1 MPSIYFL
8 KEWIL
13 QLDTSVAIQLI
24 ILLILLI
31 LSGFFSSAETAL
43 TTVNRMRIRGL
54 ADEGNKK
61 AKTVMHITD
70 DTSKM
75 LSAIL
80 IGNNVVNLSAAS
92 LTTTLAYNLGGS
104 MVAVASAVLSV
115 LIIIFGEITPKTM
128 ATLHAEKMSLR
139 YAPVINLYI
148 KVMTPFVF
156 IINKLSDIILR
167 VLHIDPNAKNNQM
180 TESELRTIVD
190 VSHESGVIESDEK
203 EMIYNVF
210 DLGDAK
216 AKDVMVPRVH
226 VTFADVNATY
236 EELID
241 IFRKDKFTRL
251 PIFEDTTDNVIGT
264 INMKDL
270 LLYDKEKEFHIRDF
284 MREAYFTYEYKNI
297 SELLVEMRQASFN
310 IAIVLDEYGETSG
323 LITLEDILEEIV
335 GEIHDEYDENEEDF
349 IKQIGEREYIVEGS
363 TNLDDLND
371 RLDLDLTS
379 EEYDSVGG
387 FIIEHLDRLPEIGD
401 GVTTEDGIHLV
412 VEKLDKNRI
421 ESVHLYL
428 PEPKPEDEEG
438 DEDYP
443 RLLFH
448 ISIFFVFYLFSGKF
462 QNIFDLILT
471 DSETFCHFV
480 YTDFPSVLFFHT
492 LNCFIKFCHFFNHLM
507 ISSFHLCLRLQG
519 SHHSGTHL
527 LQNLFFVFFLRN
539 LFQCDHQCYISL
551 LDHVTDKH
559 FRMMQS
565 DRFFHYFRQ
574 IISHT
579 YFFLCLFFH
588 IPESAQIFFHVF
600 LFFCT

>member
-115 LIIIFGEITPKTM
+115 IIIFGEITPKTM

-241 IFRKDKFTRL
+241 IFREDKFTRL

-428 PEPKPEDEEG
+428 PEPKLEDEEG
-438 DEDYP
+438 DED
-443 RLLFH
+443 
-448 ISIFFVFYLFSGKF
+448 
-462 QNIFDLILT
+462 
-471 DSETFCHFV
+471 
-480 YTDFPSVLFFHT
+480 
-492 LNCFIKFCHFFNHLM
+492 
-507 ISSFHLCLRLQG
+507 
-519 SHHSGTHL
+519 
-527 LQNLFFVFFLRN
+527 
-539 LFQCDHQCYISL
+539 
-551 LDHVTDKH
+551 
-559 FRMMQS
+559 
-565 DRFFHYFRQ
+565 
-574 IISHT
+574 
-579 YFFLCLFFH
+579 
-588 IPESAQIFFHVF
+588 
-600 LFFCT
+600 